1 MEVSMAGLPIR
12 QDYSPSEL
20 RTRAAREKDCRAI
33 TLLPLPSASPQLNPV
48 ERVWLY
54 LRERY
59 LSHRVLDDYGAVL
72 EAVCRAWNKLVDD
85 KGRLT
90 TLTAYPYLIASE
102 IP

>member
-1 MEVSMAGLPIR
+1 VAWAEFALQLVHA
-12 QDYSPSEL
+12 
-20 RTRAAREKDCRAI
+20 TR
-33 TLLPLPSASPQLNPV
+33 S
-48 ERVWLY
+48 
-54 LRERY
+54 
-59 LSHRVLDDYGAVL
+59 YGAVL

>member
-1 MEVSMAGLPIR
+1 MLEVRHG
-12 QDYSPSEL
+12 
-20 RTRAAREKDCRAI
+20 
-33 TLLPLPSASPQLNPV
+33 PLPSASPQLNPV
-48 ERVWLY
+48 ERVWVH

-72 EAVCRAWNKLVDD
+72 DAVYCVWNKSPRE

-90 TLTAYPYLIASE
+90 TLTAYPYLTASE